1 MDRPAAPAHTTSSQ
15 GSLGARRLAVVALLI
30 LFVASGC
37 SWTASSGALVAEL
50 AGGGLGAGRDG
61 PLVAS
66 LGPVADAPGSL
77 RGPIG
82 GLFERLVDAA
92 REVGADETTGGDPAA
107 VAPGEDERAV
117 RTIRLKP
124 RPKPG
129 AFSMNLYRKGDFL
142 GQQTTY
148 WCIPS
153 STQTMMNIMDD
164 GPPNRSPRF
173 QRRLYRIG
181 DRLNEDGSIDRDE
194 GPDRWRGM
202 GISEWAG
209 LLNRFGYGPYRI
221 ARAGTRQNAIRKA
234 ARAMRKTGK
243 PVGLVVW
250 RGAHAWV
257 MSGFE
262 ATADPAHT
270 NDFEVTHIYAQ
281 DPWYPRVSSIW
292 GRSRPPNSRVSVR
305 ALAEDYVRYGRP
317 GRYDP
322 WRNDRFLLI
331 LPRLEPGT
339 RVH

>member
-1 MDRPAAPAHTTSSQ
+1 MERPEAPAPLTSPRGPGRPAVLALVAVFMVS
-15 GSLGARRLAVVALLI
+15 GSLLSASPGAVVAEAGSAPLGGLLERI
-30 LFVASGC
+30 VE
-37 SWTASSGALVAEL
+37 VAED
-50 AGGGLGAGRDG
+50 LGAYE
-61 PLVAS
+61 P
-66 LGPVADAPGSL
+66 
-77 RGPIG
+77 
-82 GLFERLVDAA
+82 
-92 REVGADETTGGDPAA
+92 TGGDPEAA
-107 VAPGEDERAV
+107 LQGSDEADI

-124 RPKPG
+124 RPRPG
-129 AFSMNLYRKGDFL
+129 AFSMNLFRMGDFL
-142 GQQTTY
+142 SQQTTY

-153 STQTMMNIMDD
+153 SSQTMMNIMDD
-164 GPPNRSPRF
+164 GKPNRSPRF

-181 DRLNEDGSIDRDE
+181 DRLNEDGTIDRDE
-194 GPDRWRGM
+194 GPDLWRGM

-262 ATADPAHT
+262 ATADPAYT
-270 NDFEVTHIYAQ
+270 NDFLVTHIYAQ

-292 GRSRPPNSRVSVR
+292 GRSRPPNSRYSLP
-305 ALAEDYVRYGRP
+305 ALAEDYLRYGRP

-331 LPRLEPGT
+331 LPKLEPGT
-339 RVH
+339 TVH

>member
-1 MDRPAAPAHTTSSQ
+1 MTTSQ
-15 GSLGARRLAVVALLI
+15 GWLGVRRLPVVGLLI
-30 LFVASGC
+30 LFIASGC
-37 SWTASSGALVAEL
+37 SWTASSGALVADL
-50 AGGGLGAGRDG
+50 VGGGLGTGRG
-61 PLVAS
+61 GSLIASVGTVAE
-66 LGPVADAPGSL
+66 APALL

-82 GLFERLVDAA
+82 GLLERLADVADEVDAA
-92 REVGADETTGGDPAA
+92 DEATGGDAEDGAEA
-107 VAPGEDERAV
+107 VDERDD
-117 RTIRLKP
+117 RTIRLRP

-129 AFSMNLYRKGDFL
+129 AFSMNLYRNGDFL
-142 GQQTTY
+142 SQQTTY

-153 STQTMMNIMDD
+153 SAQTMMNIMDE
-164 GPPNRSPRF
+164 GLPNRSPRF
-173 QRRLYRIG
+173 QRRLYRVG

-194 GPDRWRGM
+194 GPDLWRGM

-209 LLNRFGYGPYRI
+209 LLNRFGYGPYKI

-234 ARAMRKTGK
+234 ARAMRRTGK
-243 PVGLVVW
+243 PVGLVAW

-270 NDFEVTHIYAQ
+270 NDFVVTHIYAQ

-292 GRSRPPNSRVSVR
+292 GPSRPPNSRYSLP
-305 ALAEDYVRYGRP
+305 ALAEDYLRYGRP

-331 LPRLEPGT
+331 LPKLEPGT
-339 RVH
+339 RVQ